1 MNKKKQTQKTDEI
14 VKIDFELFT
23 TEEIVS
29 IFSFYNLMERNHK
42 HPVKPDLLLNAYQ
55 TYRNII
61 NSISLE
67 KTYNKQF
74 EEKTGISIYHVIKNL
89 TNQKDKN

>member
-1 MNKKKQTQKTDEI
+1 MYKKKQVEKTDEI
-14 VKIDFELFT
+14 VKVDFELFT

-42 HPVKPDLLLNAYQ
+42 HPVKPELILSAYQ

-61 NSISLE
+61 NSIALE
-67 KTYNKQF
+67 KNYNKQF
-74 EEKTGISIYHVIKNL
+74 EDKTGISIYHVIKSL
-89 TNQKDKN
+89 KDKH

>member
-1 MNKKKQTQKTDEI
+1 MNKKKQTSNTEEI
-14 VKIDFELFT
+14 VNVDFELFS

-29 IFSFYNLMERNHK
+29 IYSFYNLMERNNK
-42 HPVKPDLLLNAYQ
+42 HPQKKELVLNAYQ

-67 KTYNKQF
+67 KQYNKEF

-89 TNQKDKN
+89 KEKN